1 MRILVLEDAKFD
13 GRYWKKGAI
22 AILGSDLAHKFV
34 ETGKAIYED
43 TNRSVGLKKSHV
55 PNPEVRIVEAPVK
68 QKKSKKAKK

>member
-13 GRYWKKGAI
+13 GRNWKKGSI
-22 AILGSDLAHKFV
+22 AILGSDLAKKFV

-55 PNPEVRIVEAPVK
+55 PDPIERIIASPVK
-68 QKKSKKAKK
+68 QKKSKKTKK